1 MLLLQPPAELSVV
14 LSELQ
19 SSHPRLLADTCAMA
33 AALSQLTVTP
43 WEYWAGVLGE
53 IGVEVNRKLLA
64 LQADASRQSKQGFTV
79 HRARELLTNRCGA
92 KL

>member
-19 SSHPRLLADTCAMA
+19 SRHPRLLADTCAMA
-33 AALSQLTVTP
+33 ATLSQLTVTP

-64 LQADASRQSKQGFTV
+64 LLADASRQSKQGFTV